1 MQQKDYYIV
10 LGVEKSASQDEIKK
24 AYRTLALKYHPD
36 RNPDNKE
43 AEAKFKEASEA
54 YEVLSDTEKR
64 QRYDQFGHAG
74 AQGQGFGGDG
84 MNMDDIFRNF
94 GDIFG
99 SMFGQGGSQGR
110 KGRNPKPQPAQG
122 HDLAKEVTITLKE
135 AYLGTKKDISLSHFF
150 PCETCDHKGVQAGT
164 STQKCT
170 TCHGSG
176 QQQFQQGFFMY
187 QQTCGTCH
195 GNGYTIP
202 SPCPTCGGQSRVQKY
217 DKFSV
222 TIPEGIFDGADLR
235 ITGKGDAGIFGGPF
249 GDLFLKIHVTPD
261 KNFRRVGDDLE
272 CDLTLTYPQ
281 LVFGCQVEI
290 EHIDGTKL
298 LVKVSKGC
306 PVGERIIIAGKGFKK
321 LRSSV
326 RGNLVV
332 ITQCHIPTKLD
343 AAAKRLLT
351 DYSTLIGTDTQ
362 ASGGIGSFFKR
373 FLG

>member
-1 MQQKDYYIV
+1 
-10 LGVEKSASQDEIKK
+10 
-24 AYRTLALKYHPD
+24 
-36 RNPDNKE
+36 
-43 AEAKFKEASEA
+43 
-54 YEVLSDTEKR
+54 
-64 QRYDQFGHAG
+64 
-74 AQGQGFGGDG
+74 
-84 MNMDDIFRNF
+84 
-94 GDIFG
+94 
-99 SMFGQGGSQGR
+99 
-110 KGRNPKPQPAQG
+110 
-122 HDLAKEVTITLKE
+122 
-135 AYLGTKKDISLSHFF
+135 
-150 PCETCDHKGVQAGT
+150 
-164 STQKCT
+164 
-170 TCHGSG
+170 
-176 QQQFQQGFFMY
+176 
-187 QQTCGTCH
+187 
-195 GNGYTIP
+195 
-202 SPCPTCGGQSRVQKY
+202 
-217 DKFSV
+217 V